1 MATLIESPLTRLT
14 PEQIEQI
21 GREFDAIHDEV
32 KAELGDRD
40 RRYITSMIE
49 MHRRLVVLAPGAA
62 ARLALPAGVDR
73 RHDDAVA
80 GQDPREHGDRPQR
93 DARPVG
99 LDERSPD
106 QLLHLGLG
114 HRLDAR
120 GVEALPQLRPPHV
133 HEHPRQGPRPRLRDH
148 ADRPAPEVASG
159 LPLPAVLQPAC
170 WRRSS
175 SGASP
180 LHDLDF
186 DAIRTGEK
194 SKAEVKRQLKGM
206 AGKARSQ
213 IVKDYVA
220 WPLLSGLAMAPSTS
234 RSRRGRRAR
243 SRSSRRARAARSR
256 VASARS
262 ARR

>member
-14 PEQIEQI
+14 PEQIDQL

-62 ARLALPAGVDR
+62 ARLAPPAGVDR
-73 RHDDAVA
+73 RHHDAVA
-80 GQDPREHGDRPQR
+80 GEDPREHGDRPQR

-114 HRLDAR
+114 LRVHAR

-133 HEHPRQGPRPRLRDH
+133 HEHPRQGPRSRLRDH

-159 LPLPAVLQPAC
+159 LPLPAPLQP
-170 WRRSS
+170 R
-175 SGASP
+175 
-180 LHDLDF
+180 
-186 DAIRTGEK
+186 
-194 SKAEVKRQLKGM
+194 
-206 AGKARSQ
+206 AGG
-213 IVKDYVA
+213 
-220 WPLLSGLAMAPSTS
+220 LLRMG
-234 RSRRGRRAR
+234 RRGPRPRPRRDPVRAR
-243 SRSSRRARAARSR
+243 SPRPRSSASSRGWRARRAARSSR
-256 VASARS
+256 TTSPGL
-262 ARR
+262 